1 MALTREQSIE
11 LGYALE
17 ERRSALLDELR
28 EDVKRVRGE
37 QRDEIAGAAP
47 DTGDE
52 SVADLIAGLD
62 QAEVARELEELRA
75 IEAARRRFSEGNY
88 GVCLDCGGDIDYRR
102 LRAYPAA
109 IRCIDCQRRHEKTHP
124 NPGGS
129 SL

>member
-11 LGYALE
+11 LGYVIE
-17 ERRSALLDELR
+17 ERRAALLDELR
-28 EDVKRVRGE
+28 EDVKRVRSE
-37 QRDEIAGAAP
+37 HPDELIGAVP
-47 DTGDE
+47 DVGDE

-75 IEAARRRFSEGNY
+75 LEAARQRFSEGNY
-88 GVCLDCGGDIDYRR
+88 GVCLECGSDIDYRR

-109 IRCIDCQRRHEKTHP
+109 IRCIDCQRRYEKTHAS
-124 NPGGS
+124 PGGS

>member
-11 LGYALE
+11 FGYVIE
-17 ERRSALLDELR
+17 ERRSALLDEIR
-28 EDVKRVRGE
+28 EGVKRARGE
-37 QRDEIAGAAP
+37 QYREIAGLAP
-47 DTGDE
+47 DAGDE

-75 IEAARRRFSEGNY
+75 LEAARQRFSEGNY
-88 GVCLDCGGDIDYRR
+88 GVCMDCGGDIDYRR

-109 IRCIDCQRRHEKTHP
+109 IRCIDCQRRYEKTYA
-124 NPGGS
+124 NPSGS

>member
-11 LGYALE
+11 LGYVLE
-17 ERRSALLDELR
+17 ERRSALLDEIR
-28 EDVKRVRGE
+28 EDVKRVRAE
-37 QRDEIAGAAP
+37 RHEELAGAAP
-47 DTGDE
+47 DAGDE

-75 IEAARRRFSEGNY
+75 LEAARQRFSEGNY
-88 GVCLDCGGDIDYRR
+88 GVCMDCGGDIDYRR

-109 IRCIDCQRRHEKTHP
+109 IRCIDCQRRYEKTHA

>member
-1 MALTREQSIE
+1 MALTREQNIE
-11 LGYALE
+11 LGYVIE
-17 ERRSALLDELR
+17 DRRSALLDEIR
-28 EDVKRVRGE
+28 EDVKRVRSE
-37 QRDEIAGAAP
+37 QRDELAGAAP

-75 IEAARRRFSEGNY
+75 IEAARKRFAEGNY

-109 IRCIDCQRRHEKTHP
+109 VRCIDCQRRHEKTHSSS
-124 NPGGS
+124 GGS

>member
-1 MALTREQSIE
+1 MPLTREQSIE
-11 LGYALE
+11 LGYVIE
-17 ERRSALLDELR
+17 ERRSALIDELR

-37 QRDEIAGAAP
+37 PHEEIAGPAP

-52 SVADLIAGLD
+52 SVAELIEGLD
-62 QAEVARELEELRA
+62 QAEVARELVELREL
-75 IEAARRRFSEGNY
+75 EAARKRFSEGNY

-109 IRCIDCQRRHEKTHP
+109 IRCIDCQRRYEKTHATM
-124 NPGGS
+124 GGS

>member
-1 MALTREQSIE
+1 MPLTREQSIE
-11 LGYALE
+11 LGYVIG
-17 ERRSALLDELR
+17 ERRSTLIDELR

-37 QRDEIAGAAP
+37 PREEIAGPAP

-52 SVADLIAGLD
+52 SVAELIEGLD

-75 IEAARRRFSEGNY
+75 LEAARNRFSQGNY
-88 GVCLDCGGDIDYRR
+88 GICLDCGGDIDYRR

-109 IRCIDCQRRHEKTHP
+109 IRCIECQRRYEKTHSSM
-124 NPGGS
+124 GGS

>member
-11 LGYALE
+11 LGYVIE

-37 QRDEIAGAAP
+37 QHEELAGASP
-47 DTGDE
+47 DAGDE
-52 SVADLIAGLD
+52 SVAELIAGLD
-62 QAEVARELEELRA
+62 QAEVAREMDELRA
-75 IEAARRRFSEGNY
+75 IEAARQRFSEGNY

-109 IRCIDCQRRHEKTHP
+109 IRCIDCQRRHEKTHAS
-124 NPGGS
+124 PGGS